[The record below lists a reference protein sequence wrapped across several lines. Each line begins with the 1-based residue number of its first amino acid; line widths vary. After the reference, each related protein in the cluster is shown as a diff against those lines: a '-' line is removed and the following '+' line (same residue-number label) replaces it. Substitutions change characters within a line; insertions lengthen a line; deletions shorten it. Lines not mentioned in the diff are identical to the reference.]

1 MLMNGLV
8 LRTNL
13 NAALCIKED
22 VVGFDI
28 TVDDIPLV
36 QVVEAG
42 EDLANPVADERFLEG
57 TVIAEERSDGTTRNV
72 FQENVEMIL
81 VDT

>member
-1 MLMNGLV
+1 MNGLV

-28 TVDDIPLV
+28 TMDDMLEMKV
-36 QVVEAG
+36 TEAFAS
-42 EDLANPVADERFLEG
+42 LERTKSG
-57 TVIAEERSDGTTRNV
+57 
-72 FQENVEMIL
+72 
-81 VDT
+81 